1 MATVRQRSATD
12 SLKIFKRSLQHPPL
26 QIELKFHSTY
36 LFLPPVLP
44 KQKLRSSIVAVF
56 PPQSTATANTAPLGR
71 SDEVR
76 QQGVQPRVIR
86 VLRDAELG
94 LDGLR
99 RAQGAL
105 FKAGDASDVVGQ
117 SPKKNGGSEK
127 NNTPTTKTL
136 KLQKQD
142 RYEHFSRNLL
152 MIVSSVGGKY
162 HVNRYKWK
170 R

>member
-1 MATVRQRSATD
+1 M
-12 SLKIFKRSLQHPPL
+12 L
-26 QIELKFHSTY
+26 
-36 LFLPPVLP
+36 LF
-44 KQKLRSSIVAVF
+44 S

-76 QQGVQPRVIR
+76 QQGVQPRVVR

-117 SPKKNGGSEK
+117 SPKKERGFREK
-127 NNTPTTKTL
+127 QYTHN
-136 KLQKQD
+136 
-142 RYEHFSRNLL
+142 RNLEA
-152 MIVSSVGGKY
+152 SKT
-162 HVNRYKWK
+162 R
-170 R
+170 

>member
-1 MATVRQRSATD
+1 
-12 SLKIFKRSLQHPPL
+12 
-26 QIELKFHSTY
+26 
-36 LFLPPVLP
+36 VLP

-117 SPKKNGGSEK
+117 SPKKKRGFREK
-127 NNTPTTKTL
+127 QYTHNKNIEASKT
-136 KLQKQD
+136 
-142 RYEHFSRNLL
+142 R
-152 MIVSSVGGKY
+152 
-162 HVNRYKWK
+162 
-170 R
+170 

>member
-1 MATVRQRSATD
+1 MATVLQRSATD
-12 SLKIFKRSLQHPPL
+12 SLKIFKRSLRHPPL

-56 PPQSTATANTAPLGR
+56 PPQIPQSTATANTAPLGR

-76 QQGVQPRVIR
+76 QQGVQPRGVR

-105 FKAGDASDVVGQ
+105 FRCRGAVTQKRTGIQ
-117 SPKKNGGSEK
+117 R
-127 NNTPTTKTL
+127 KTIHPQ
-136 KLQKQD
+136 QKP
-142 RYEHFSRNLL
+142 
-152 MIVSSVGGKY
+152 
-162 HVNRYKWK
+162 
-170 R
+170 